1 MKKLGVALI
10 VLFSFSIVGCEQHKP
25 VPWEYKVVKTE
36 SDLSR
41 TGGDAMK
48 AFTVGFDEDTL
59 NAIGDSNWEL
69 VTAYVEHNTAFP
81 NFGNDEYVTGMRP
94 NVRPSA
100 VVFVFKRPKV
110 PTD

>member
-1 MKKLGVALI
+1 VKRLGVALI
-10 VLFSFSIVGCEQHKP
+10 FVFALTLVGCDQHKP
-25 VPWEYKVVKTE
+25 VPWEYKVIKTE
-36 SDLSR
+36 SDLERLGS
-41 TGGDAMK
+41 DAMK
-48 AFTVGFDEDTL
+48 AFTVIADEDTL

-81 NFGNDEYVTGMRP
+81 NFGKDEYVTGMRP